1 MGPVLNLALHKVS
14 KGHDSAWNI
23 SRYGSY
29 FTVTSFCTKL
39 KTSLTHWQHCSCSTS
54 YKLQNQKGSQYS
66 DWSSTHIHK
75 SKLYCRRTVSYAL
88 DQNLTTRNYKNYSVA
103 QISLSISIVVYIF
116 NFFGLFGVNRV
127 LSLCIQDISKKKF
140 KSSFHNNYNIQD
152 RAKRKRLFF
161 LLKNYLTHFC
171 PTSTMMAYLQLKLIS
186 IDTLFIPIDGTLIL
200 VTCWQFH
207 VILTPFSSDVSFCIG
222 IATKLANRGNSDAK
236 IHPGNGEMENSWLY
250 D

>member
-1 MGPVLNLALHKVS
+1 MIVLEIYPCS
-14 KGHDSAWNI
+14 
-23 SRYGSY
+23 
-29 FTVTSFCTKL
+29 SFCTKL
-39 KTSLTHWQHCSCSTS
+39 KTSLSHLQHCSCSTS

-88 DQNLTTRNYKNYSVA
+88 DQTLTTRNYKNYSVA
-103 QISLSISIVVYIF
+103 QISLSTSIVVYIF

-236 IHPGNGEMENSWLY
+236 IHPGNGEMENS
-250 D
+250 